1 MTHPFRLRFTAISPL
16 LLAMSAALPL
26 SASAQD
32 AGFYVGL
39 GAGRV
44 TADINT
50 PSIGVGLTS
59 GGYRYDQ
66 LSTSERDNH
75 FKVLGGYSFNQNFAL
90 EGSYI
95 NLGSFD
101 FDSTTLPAATLNGK
115 AGRISGYAF
124 DVVGTLPLT
133 EQWSAFARLGL
144 NNAKVNE
151 RFSGT
156 AVRTGL
162 VNDSQRGWNEH
173 YGVGVRY
180 AVNEVLSLQAEV
192 ERYGLEDTRMLQ
204 NEVETFTIGLV
215 YRFGAPRAAAPAPA
229 PVAAAPAPAPTPA
242 PAPAPRLPIELTL
255 NAATLFDFDRT
266 EIKQEGR
273 EALDKLVA
281 DMRTLDYEL
290 VLVTGHTDRI
300 GTREYNLDLSQRRA
314 DAVKNYLVEA
324 GIPAARITSRG
335 VNSDEPVTRPE
346 DCRGTGSAA
355 AQIACLQPDR
365 RVVILVTG
373 TREQ

>member
-1 MTHPFRLRFTAISPL
+1 MTHPFRLTCKAASPL
-16 LLAMSAALPL
+16 LLALAAALPL
-26 SASAQD
+26 SAAAQD
-32 AGFYVGL
+32 SGFYVGL

-50 PSIGVGLTS
+50 SSIGLGLTS

-75 FKVLGGYSFNQNFAL
+75 FKLLGGYNFNPHIAV

-101 FDSTTLPAATLNGK
+101 FDSTVLPAATLNGK
-115 AGRISGYAF
+115 AGRISGYAV
-124 DVVGTLPLT
+124 DLVGTLPLN
-133 EQWSAFARLGL
+133 EKWSAFARLGM

-151 RFSGT
+151 SFSGT

-162 VNDSQRGWNEH
+162 VNASERAWHEK

-180 AVNEVLSLQAEV
+180 AVNEVLSLQAEI
-192 ERYGLEDTRMLQ
+192 EHYGLEDTRMLQ
-204 NEVETFTIGLV
+204 NELETFTVGIV

-229 PVAAAPAPAPTPA
+229 PVAAAPAPAPT

-273 EALDKLVA
+273 EALDALVA

-300 GTREYNLDLSQRRA
+300 GSREYNLDLSQRRA
-314 DAVKNYLVEA
+314 DAVKNYLVSA
-324 GIPAARITSRG
+324 GIPEARITSRG
-335 VNSDEPVTRPE
+335 VNGDEPVTRPE
-346 DCRGTGSAA
+346 DCRNTGSAA

-373 TREQ
+373 SREQ